1 LEVVD
6 DDGDAKVDDD
16 VAEEAGSGP
25 KENDTKTV
33 HGSCHG
39 HP

>member
-25 KENDTKTV
+25 KEHDTETV
-33 HGSCHG
+33 HGNYCG
-39 HP
+39 RP